1 LKNLKRLLKKALR
14 HTTDTIN
21 NMATAKQPF
30 IPEPPLEVGIA
41 QYPTP
46 VVPDYVTRDGHIIL
60 VEKVSIE
67 KGNYNPQPL
76 DGSVIYDKRDAN
88 DWPENLYLVFQ
99 QTEPTGKFVFN
110 YWANDRTL
118 ASQDPWN
125 YGLQYSLNHSSYPI
139 ITRTYITPREDYTA
153 IALGTLDPVFGGNA
167 RIAQQEMAELPDDNP
182 LRSRYVQVKRVYET
196 IPSAVIEG
204 KVMAEFGI
212 ATESKQVV
220 VAGTSIATPNT
231 NTIKSAISIADAVK
245 STLDKVEYDT
255 TEILDGYQY
264 DADLGLVVHT
274 TKELIAEGTTPLSPT
289 NGMIAYKDEPLNAW
303 QSIRIRSSISSLPAT
318 RTEYKT
324 GAYASPNLLT
334 GFETSFFNFP
344 DGQLQFNVTPVMRA
358 ERSYQ
363 TTFKYVTSYQYN
375 QPSQPSLTL
384 FDPLSIHVI
393 YSGFF
398 FSIDIPNCLTNSGFL
413 LYVNTGFN
421 NATSDRY
428 GVHEETYNVP
438 VSSTT
443 ADQYL
448 NLVGTYQLIAYEVDY
463 WKANI
468 WRIAQQ
474 YVLLK

>member
-1 LKNLKRLLKKALR
+1 
-14 HTTDTIN
+14 
-21 NMATAKQPF
+21 MATTNRPAFPD
-30 IPEPPLEVGIA
+30 PALEVGIA

-46 VVPDYVTRDGHIIL
+46 NVPDYYTRDGHIIL

-76 DGSVIYDKRDAN
+76 DGSVIYSKRDAN
-88 DWPENLYLVFQ
+88 DWPEDLYLVFQ

-125 YGLQYSLNHSSYPI
+125 YGLQYSLNDPNYKI
-139 ITRTYITPREDYTA
+139 ITRTYITPREDYA
-153 IALGTLDPVFGGNA
+153 PVALGSVDPVFGGNA
-167 RIAQQEMAELPDDNP
+167 RISQQEMAELPEDNP

-196 IPSAVIEG
+196 IPSSVIEG

-220 VAGTSIATPNT
+220 VAGTSIATPTT

-245 STLDKVEYDT
+245 STLDKVEYDS

-274 TKELIAEGTTPLSPT
+274 TKELIAEGTSPLGPA
-289 NGMIAYKDEPLNAW
+289 NGLIAYKDEPLNAW
-303 QSIRIRSSISSLPAT
+303 QSIRIQSRISALPAT

-334 GFETSFFNFP
+334 GFNTSFFNFP

-363 TTFKYVTSYQYN
+363 TAFKYVTSYQYN
-375 QPSQPSLTL
+375 QPAQPSLTL
-384 FDPLSIHVI
+384 FDPLAIHVI

-398 FSIDIPNCLTNSGFL
+398 FTIDIPNCLTDAGFL

-421 NATSDRY
+421 NATSRRY
-428 GVHEETYNVP
+428 GQHEETYDVP
-438 VSSTT
+438 ESDTS
-443 ADQYL
+443 ASEYL
-448 NLVGTYQLIAYEVDY
+448 GLVGSYQLISYEVDY

-468 WRIAQQ
+468 WRTVQQ

>member
-1 LKNLKRLLKKALR
+1 MA
-14 HTTDTIN
+14 TIN
-21 NMATAKQPF
+21 RSTFPDPA
-30 IPEPPLEVGIA
+30 LEVGVA

-46 VVPDYVTRDGHIIL
+46 VVPDYYTKDGHIIL

-76 DGSVIYDKRDAN
+76 DGSVIYSGRDAN
-88 DWPENLYLVFQ
+88 YWPSNLYLVFQ

-153 IALGTLDPVFGGNA
+153 VALGTLDPVFGGNA

-196 IPSAVIEG
+196 IPSAVIAG

-245 STLDKVEYDT
+245 STLDKVEYDS
-255 TEILDGYQY
+255 TEVLDGYQY
-264 DADLGLVVHT
+264 DADLNLVVHT
-274 TKELIAEGTTPLSPT
+274 TKELIAEGTAPLEYT
-289 NGMIAYKDEPLNAW
+289 TGLLAYKDEPLNAW
-303 QSIRIRSSISSLPAT
+303 QSIRIQSRISSLPPQ
-318 RTEYKT
+318 RNEYKT

-334 GFETSFFNFP
+334 GFDTNFLNFP

-363 TTFKYVTSYQYN
+363 TTFKYETTYQYN
-375 QPSQPSLTL
+375 QPTQPQFTL

-398 FSIDIPNCLTNSGFL
+398 FSIDIPNCLTNSGFSL
-413 LYVNTGFN
+413 NVNTGFN
-421 NATSDRY
+421 NATSNRY
-428 GVHEETYNVP
+428 GVHTETYDVP
-438 VSSTT
+438 VSSMT
-443 ADQYL
+443 ASTYL
-448 NLVGTYQLIAYEVDY
+448 NHVSSGQFQLISYEIDY

-468 WRIAQQ
+468 WRIAKQ